1 MGIKAKIL
9 KELQKKPRRLKELK
23 AKLGNDKKVA
33 RAVDEL
39 VERNKVVCRK
49 GVYAVPDPK
58 TGNAVECTLVKLAGK
73 FGFARPVQPDGQDIF
88 IPGKYL
94 MGAMPGDTLLVS
106 LFEHPRVEGSSEGEV
121 LAMTV
126 ERDVEDC
133 YKAEYMRR
141 FEGEEF
147 DGVISSI
154 TQFGLYVELPNT
166 VEGLVRAQAL
176 SENALT
182 LTEGVALRDILS
194 GREWRLGGVMRV
206 RVAGVDV
213 SQGNVDFVPAQEQ

>member
-121 LAMTV
+121 LAVVKENNRFTGTV
-126 ERDVEDC
+126 ETI
-133 YKAEYMRR
+133 
-141 FEGEEF
+141 EG
-147 DGVISSI
+147 
-154 TQFGLYVELPNT
+154 
-166 VEGLVRAQAL
+166 
-176 SENALT
+176 
-182 LTEGVALRDILS
+182 
-194 GREWRLGGVMRV
+194 RLWCRTRV
-206 RVAGVDV
+206 RTAPSISKRAPTAARATVKRLRWRFWSAAIPTRTTGR
-213 SQGNVDFVPAQEQ
+213 A

>member
-88 IPGKYL
+88 IPGTYL
-94 MGAMPGDTLLVS
+94 AT
-106 LFEHPRVEGSSEGEV
+106 RCWC
-121 LAMTV
+121 
-126 ERDVEDC
+126 RC
-133 YKAEYMRR
+133 
-141 FEGEEF
+141 
-147 DGVISSI
+147 SSI
-154 TQFGLYVELPNT
+154 
-166 VEGLVRAQAL
+166 RA
-176 SENALT
+176 
-182 LTEGVALRDILS
+182 
-194 GREWRLGGVMRV
+194 
-206 RVAGVDV
+206 
-213 SQGNVDFVPAQEQ
+213 

>member
-121 LAMTV
+121 LAVVKENNRFTGTV
-126 ERDVEDC
+126 ET
-133 YKAEYMRR
+133 
-141 FEGEEF
+141 
-147 DGVISSI
+147 I
-154 TQFGLYVELPNT
+154 
-166 VEGLVRAQAL
+166 RA
-176 SENALT
+176 
-182 LTEGVALRDILS
+182 G
-194 GREWRLGGVMRV
+194 WRWCRTRV
-206 RVAGVDV
+206 RTAPSISKRAPTAARATVKRLRWRFWSAAIPTRTTGR
-213 SQGNVDFVPAQEQ
+213 A